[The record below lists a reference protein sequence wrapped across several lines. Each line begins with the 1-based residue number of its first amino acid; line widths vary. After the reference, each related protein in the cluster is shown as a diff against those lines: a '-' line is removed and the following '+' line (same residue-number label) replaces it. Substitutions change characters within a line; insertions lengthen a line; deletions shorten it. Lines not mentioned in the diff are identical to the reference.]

1 MRKYFWAVLG
11 WCFIWGW
18 VFAPSGWAQFS
29 PKLIAPAIPGRPQQP
44 ARRSSTPLLPLA
56 PATSTLAQKKPAPRG
71 IPPQVLLPGEETTIR
86 ADSLTEDSERK
97 VVVGEGFVD
106 VRFLGN
112 RLQADRVEINTGTG
126 DGVASGNVVFQ
137 DKGNRLVCNRIE
149 FNIRRQQAVLY
160 GARGELGREYKVS
173 GERIERH
180 DARHYR
186 ILDGSLTTCK
196 GPVPEWQ
203 FRSRSMDITL
213 EEFAFIRQPTFWV
226 VGFPVGYLPYLI
238 APIKTKRSTGF
249 LVPIIGTST
258 RDGFKYDQEFF
269 WAFSDHAD
277 ATFGL
282 EYRKNRGF
290 IPQAELRYRLSGTT
304 RGTADVKFLDDDL
317 SKETFYR
324 IRAEHQQE
332 FGEKFTGFYQ
342 VERVN
347 NLDFDST
354 FEEDLGIRTRR
365 NVESRVNL
373 QKNWDIASA
382 RFFSQFLDS
391 AEESRSE
398 FFQRAPDFNFNLS
411 PSIGKLGPLS
421 ISPSVQTSIVRFNR
435 RQDREDEFWRMDTAS
450 RLSIPIP
457 DMKWLTFSP
466 FMEGRFTY
474 YTNGREAGNRSR
486 KSGSFSRELWA
497 AGLNAA
503 GPKLFRTYPLGFQRL
518 PAVKHLTQLNVS
530 YFYRPDM
537 DGKDRGKIV
546 QIDSLDE
553 FGPENLLSYSW
564 EHRLLAKVQ
573 SGRDA
578 FENRDVLNMA
588 VSHSLDVDKLQG
600 GEDRPLSEVSF
611 RLESKPFR
619 LWRIGFDTRY
629 NIYDSEFPSYGV
641 SLDLREGRDWFLRHE
656 VRFRDQKGEGNQDK
670 LTNVLSGGFR
680 FLKVLFLEGGARWT
694 GEDPE
699 LLEKNILFRFQGCC
713 WGFTLEFVDRDDETL
728 FQFGFNLV
736 GLIGDEGSPVFK
748 FGRSVATPE

>member
-1 MRKYFWAVLG
+1 
-11 WCFIWGW
+11 
-18 VFAPSGWAQFS
+18 
-29 PKLIAPAIPGRPQQP
+29 
-44 ARRSSTPLLPLA
+44 LA
-56 PATSTLAQKKPAPRG
+56 PATTTVAQPKPAPRG
-71 IPPQVLLPGEETTIR
+71 IPPQVFLPGEETTIR
-86 ADSLTEDSERK
+86 ADSLTEDAERK

-112 RLQADRVEINTGTG
+112 RLQADRVEINTETG

-149 FNIRRQQAVLY
+149 FNIRRHQAVLY

-173 GERIERH
+173 GERIERQ
-180 DARHYR
+180 DQDHYR
-186 ILDGSLTTCK
+186 IQDGSISTCK

-226 VGFPVGYLPYLI
+226 AGFPVGYLPYMI
-238 APIKTKRSTGF
+238 APIKTKRSSGF
-249 LVPIIGTST
+249 LVPIIGTSS

-282 EYRKNRGF
+282 EYRKKRGF
-290 IPQAELRYRLSGTT
+290 IPRAELRYRLSGTT

-324 IRAEHQQE
+324 IRAEHYQE
-332 FGEKFTGFYQ
+332 FGDKFTGFYQ

-354 FEEDLGIRTRR
+354 FEEDLGVRTRR
-365 NVESRVNL
+365 DVESRVNL
-373 QKNWDIASA
+373 QKNWDIAST
-382 RFFSQFLDS
+382 RFFLQFLDS
-391 AEESRSE
+391 AEESRDE
-398 FFQRAPDFNFNLS
+398 FFQRAPDINFNLS
-411 PSIGKLGPLS
+411 PSIGRVGPIT
-421 ISPSVQTSIVRFNR
+421 ISPSVQTSLVRFNR
-435 RQDREDEFWRMDTAS
+435 RQDREDEFWRLDAAP
-450 RLSIPIP
+450 RLSVPFSGL
-457 DMKWLTFSP
+457 KWATFSP
-466 FMEGRFTY
+466 FMEGRVTY
-474 YTNGREAGNRSR
+474 YTDGREAGNRSR

-497 AGLNAA
+497 AGVNAG
-503 GPKLFRTYPLGFQRL
+503 GPKLFRTFPLGFQRL

-537 DGKDRGKIV
+537 DENDRGKIV
-546 QIDSLDE
+546 QIDSTDS
-553 FGPENLLSYSW
+553 FGPRNSLSYAW

-573 SGRDA
+573 SGRDV
-578 FENRDVLNMA
+578 FESRDVLNLT
-588 VSHSLDVDKLQG
+588 VSHSLDVDKLQE
-600 GEDRPLSEVSF
+600 GEDRPLSEVAF

-619 LWRIGFDTRY
+619 LWRIGFDTSY
-629 NIYDSEFPSYGV
+629 NIYDGEFPSYGV

-656 VRFRDQKGEGNQDK
+656 VRFRDQKGEGNQDE
-670 LTNVLSGGFR
+670 LTNVLSAGFR
-680 FLKVLFLEGGARWT
+680 VWKVFFLEGGARWT

-713 WGFTLEFVDRDDETL
+713 WGFTLEFVGRDDETL

-736 GLIGDEGSPVFK
+736 GLIGDDDSPVFK

>member
-18 VFAPSGWAQFS
+18 VFTPSGWAQFR
-29 PKLIAPAIPGRPQQP
+29 PKLIAPVIPGRPQHP
-44 ARRSSTPLLPLA
+44 VRRPSTPLLPLA
-56 PATSTLAQKKPAPRG
+56 PATTTLAQRKPAPRG

-112 RLQADRVEINTGTG
+112 RLQADRVEINTETG

-173 GERIERH
+173 GERIERQ
-180 DARHYR
+180 DERHYR
-186 ILDGSLTTCK
+186 IQDGSLSTCT

-226 VGFPVGYLPYLI
+226 AGFPVGYLPYLI
-238 APIKTKRSTGF
+238 APIKTKRASGF
-249 LVPIIGTST
+249 LVPTIGTST

-290 IPQAELRYRLSGTT
+290 IPKAELRYRLSGTT

-332 FGEKFTGFYQ
+332 FGDKFTGFYQ

-354 FEEDLGIRTRR
+354 FESDLGIRTRR

-373 QKNWDIASA
+373 QKNWNIASA
-382 RFFSQFLDS
+382 RFFLQFLDS

-398 FFQRAPDFNFNLS
+398 FFHRAPDINFNLS
-411 PSIGKLGPLS
+411 PSIGKLGPIS
-421 ISPSVQTSIVRFNR
+421 INPTVQTSIVRFNR
-435 RQDREDEFWRMDTAS
+435 RQDREDEFWRMDAAPKI
-450 RLSIPIP
+450 SIPIP
-457 DMKWLTFSP
+457 DLKWLTFSL
-466 FMEGRFTY
+466 FMEGRITY
-474 YTNGREAGNRSR
+474 YTDGREAGNRSR

-497 AGLNAA
+497 AGVNAV

-530 YFYRPDM
+530 YFYRPDL
-537 DGKDRGKIV
+537 DENDRGKIV
-546 QIDSLDE
+546 QIDSVDGL
-553 FGPENLLSYSW
+553 GPQHSLSYAW

-573 SGRDA
+573 SGREV
-578 FENRDVLNMA
+578 FENRDVLNLT
-588 VSHSLDVDKLQG
+588 VSHSLDVDKLQE
-600 GEDRPLSEVSF
+600 GEDRPLSEVAF

-629 NIYDSEFPSYGV
+629 NIYDSEFASYGV

-656 VRFRDQKGEGNQDK
+656 VRFRDQKGAGNQDE

-680 FLKVLFLEGGARWT
+680 VWKVFFLEGGARWT

-713 WGFTLEFVDRDDETL
+713 WGFSLEFVDRGAETL
-728 FQFGFNLV
+728 FQFSFNLV
-736 GLIGDEGSPVFK
+736 GLIGDEETPLVR
-748 FGRSVATPE
+748 FGRSLSNE